1 MISPIE
7 LAISCA
13 VLAGW
18 SPGPGGDEFPVT
30 AISAAEADAE
40 MASAM
45 FVTESILDV
54 VDSRITIGPADGPPE
69 SMVANNW
76 ISGTTYG
83 WSLSWDASLQELSME
98 VRETAWDSKLVEWS
112 IPLESLSGMLF
123 HADTSAASVSV
134 DNWVLDGIPIASDL
148 YVDAVASRMDLLL
161 TNLDLEQTWRL
172 KGDLTFHWSDS
183 MPQDASSVFAIYGL
197 TIPAPA
203 GVLVLLIP
211 LVGGRRR
218 RS

>member
-1 MISPIE
+1 MCVRVCVCFVCFFFLMIRRPPRST
-7 LAISCA
+7 L
-13 VLAGW
+13 
-18 SPGPGGDEFPVT
+18 FPY
-30 AISAAEADAE
+30 
-40 MASAM
+40 
-45 FVTESILDV
+45 
-54 VDSRITIGPADGPPE
+54 
-69 SMVANNW
+69 
-76 ISGTTYG
+76 TT
-83 WSLSWDASLQELSME
+83 LF
-98 VRETAWDSKLVEWS
+98 R
-112 IPLESLSGMLF
+112 SGMLF

-203 GVLVLLIP
+203 GVLLLLIP